1 MVRFAPSR
9 TLALLATVGLVAGC
23 GRDLSTLPDASA
35 PSIPGVYLSNFVSAS
50 FQAFGGSDL
59 SALSIDPSTV
69 RNGAPAIKIAVPGEG
84 SYAGGAFVADA
95 GRDLSAF
102 NALTF
107 YVKASKNAT
116 LNVAGLGNDNTGT
129 SRFTAE
135 RGGIPLTTTWTKV
148 VIPIPLA
155 AKLTNERGLFYF
167 AEGPEDGAGYTIWFS
182 EIKFESVTN
191 ISNVRP
197 AMATITADAE
207 VNGTVSA
214 AGTAVTVAVGG
225 VDQTLAIAPGYFTFA
240 SSDPTIATVSAA
252 GVATLIAP
260 GSATITAKLGTID
273 VAGSVTIRTATGPAT
288 AAPVPTRAQADV
300 VSLFSDSYTNA
311 TIDTW
316 SAVWD
321 QADVSD
327 VTIAGNAAKKYSNL
341 VFAGVEF
348 TTTPVN
354 ATAMTSMHLD
364 VFPQGADPLKIKLV
378 DFGANGAFGGGDD
391 TEHEVTVPITAGVWN
406 SLDIPFANF
415 AGLTGRSKLAQL
427 IISGG
432 AATMYFDNIYFF
444 KVVVPT
450 SPPTAAPTPTFAPG
464 DVVSLFSNAYTNSA
478 VNTWSADWD
487 QADVADVA
495 IAGNTTKHYT
505 NLVFAGIEFTGTTVN
520 ATAMTHFVFDLW
532 TPSPTNA
539 PNVFKVK
546 LVDFGAN
553 GVFGGGDEVE
563 HELTFTSTTTPALA
577 TGQWVR
583 FEIPLSAFTGLT
595 TRGHLAQLI
604 ISGNLSTV
612 FIDNVLFRK

>member
-1 MVRFAPSR
+1 MVARFSTARIAASLG
-9 TLALLATVGLVAGC
+9 LAVLAAC
-23 GRDLSTLPDASA
+23 GRDTSTLPDASA
-35 PSIPGVYLSNFVSAS
+35 PSIAGVYLTNFVSAS

-59 SALSIDPSTV
+59 AALSIDASTV
-69 RNGAPAIKIAVPGEG
+69 RNGTAAIKIVVPAAG

-95 GRDLSAF
+95 GRDLSGF

-135 RGGIPLTTTWTKV
+135 RSAIPLTTSWTKII
-148 VIPIPLA
+148 IPIPLA

-167 AEGPEDGAGYTIWFS
+167 AEGPEDGAGYTFWLS
-182 EIKFESVTN
+182 EIKFETVGT
-191 ISNVRP
+191 ISNARP
-197 AMATITADAE
+197 AMATLTTD
-207 VNGTVSA
+207 
-214 AGTAVTVAVGG
+214 VAVGG
-225 VDQTLAIAPGYFTFA
+225 TATAAGPAVTFDVGGADQTLAIAPGYFTFT

-260 GSATITAKLGTID
+260 GTATISAKLGTTD
-273 VAGSVTIRTATGPAT
+273 VAGTLTIRTATGPAT
-288 AAPVPTRAQADV
+288 AAPVPTRPQVDV
-300 VSLFSDSYTNA
+300 VSLFSNTYTNA

-321 QADVSD
+321 QADVAD
-327 VTIAGNAAKKYSNL
+327 VVIAGNAAKHYTNL

-364 VFPQGADPLKIKLV
+364 VYPSGATPLKVKLV

-391 TEHEVTVPITAGVWN
+391 TEHEVTVPVTAGVWN

-415 AGLTGRSKLAQL
+415 TGLTGRSKLAQM

-432 AATMYFDNIYFF
+432 SASMYFDNIYFF
-444 KVVVPT
+444 RTVVPT
-450 SPPTAAPTPTFAPG
+450 SPPAAAPTPTFLQA
-464 DVVSLFSNAYTNSA
+464 DVTSLFSNAYTNNP

-487 QADVADVA
+487 QADVADVS
-495 IAGNTTKHYT
+495 IGGNTTKHYT
-505 NLVFAGIEFTGTTVN
+505 NMVFAGIEFTGTTVN
-520 ATAMTHFVFDLW
+520 ATGMTHFVFDLW
-532 TPSPTNA
+532 TPSPTGA

-546 LVDFGAN
+546 LVDFGPN
-553 GVFGGGDEVE
+553 GVFGGGDEKE
-563 HELTFTSTTTPALA
+563 HELTFSSTTTPALA

-595 TRGHLAQLI
+595 TRGALAQLI

-612 FIDNVLFRK
+612 FLDNVLFRK

>member
-1 MVRFAPSR
+1 MVRLVSSR
-9 TLALLATVGLVAGC
+9 VCTLLATAGLLAGC

-35 PSIPGVYLSNFVSAS
+35 PSIPGVYLTNFVSAS

-59 SALSIDPSTV
+59 AALSIDASTV
-69 RNGAPAIKIAVPGEG
+69 RNGAPAIKIAVPGPG

-102 NALTF
+102 NAVTF

-116 LNVAGLGNDNTGT
+116 LNVAGLGNDNTGN
-129 SRFTAE
+129 SLYTAE
-135 RGGIPLTTTWTKV
+135 RAGIPLTTAWTK
-148 VIPIPLA
+148 ITLPIPLA

-182 EIKFESVTN
+182 DIKFENVAT
-191 ISNVRP
+191 ISNPRP

-207 VNGTVSA
+207 VGGTVNA
-214 AGTAVTVAVGG
+214 AGPAVTFAVGG
-225 VDQTLAIAPGYFTFA
+225 VDQTLAIAPGYFTFT
-240 SSDPTIATVSAA
+240 SSNPAIATVSAR
-252 GVATLIAP
+252 GVATLVAA
-260 GSATITAKLGTID
+260 GSATITAKLGATD
-273 VAGSVTIRTATGPAT
+273 VAGTVTVRTATGPAT
-288 AAPVPTRAQADV
+288 AAPVPTRLQADV
-300 VSLFSDSYTNA
+300 VSLYSNSYTNA

-348 TTTPVN
+348 TGAPVN
-354 ATAMTSMHLD
+354 ASAMTSMHLD
-364 VFPQGADPLKIKLV
+364 VYPQGAAPLKVKLV

-391 TEHEVTVPITAGVWN
+391 SEHEVTVAVTAGVWN
-406 SLDIPFANF
+406 SLDIPFTSF
-415 AGLTGRSKLAQL
+415 TGLTGRSKLAQM

-432 AATMYFDNIYFF
+432 AATMYLDNVYFF
-444 KVVVPT
+444 KAVIPT
-450 SPPTAAPTPTFAPG
+450 SPPAAAPTPTFAA
-464 DVVSLFSNAYTNSA
+464 VNVISMFSNAYTN
-478 VNTWSADWD
+478 VPVDTWSASWD
-487 QADVADVA
+487 QADVAD
-495 IAGNTTKHYT
+495 ISIGGNTTKHYT
-505 NLVFAGIEFTGTTVN
+505 NVVFAGIEFGGTTIN
-520 ATAMTHFVFDLW
+520 ATTMTHFVFDLW

-563 HELTFTSTTTPALA
+563 HELTFTSTSTPALA
-577 TGQWVR
+577 TGSWVR